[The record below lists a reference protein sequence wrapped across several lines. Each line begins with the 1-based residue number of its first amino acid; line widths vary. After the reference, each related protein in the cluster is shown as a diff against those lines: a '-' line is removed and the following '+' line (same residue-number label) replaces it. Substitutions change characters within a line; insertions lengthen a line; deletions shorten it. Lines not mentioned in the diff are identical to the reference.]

1 MKVKYI
7 IAIAVGLALFV
18 VFLLLSVFSD
28 VFKTMEI
35 PIQVMGALLGSIVT
49 AFITMML
56 LYGQSQAEELKEK
69 NVKVFEAR
77 TQNYTQFIEELWKV
91 WEDRRV
97 DLRES
102 SKLLELV
109 TKNIILYTKA
119 ETTKG
124 ILDELIKLTE
134 LAQLK
139 EYTNEH
145 KISM

>member
-56 LYGQSQAEELKEK
+56 LYGQSQAE
-69 NVKVFEAR
+69 
-77 TQNYTQFIEELWKV
+77 
-91 WEDRRV
+91 
-97 DLRES
+97 
-102 SKLLELV
+102 
-109 TKNIILYTKA
+109 
-119 ETTKG
+119 
-124 ILDELIKLTE
+124 
-134 LAQLK
+134 
-139 EYTNEH
+139 
-145 KISM
+145 